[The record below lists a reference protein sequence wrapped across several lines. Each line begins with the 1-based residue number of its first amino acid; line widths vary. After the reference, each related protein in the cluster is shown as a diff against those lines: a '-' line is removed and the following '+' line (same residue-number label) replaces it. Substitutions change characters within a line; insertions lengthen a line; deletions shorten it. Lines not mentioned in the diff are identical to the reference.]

1 MEFPKR
7 LKALRKEKKLT
18 QTKLASKLHYGY
30 TAIANYESG
39 RNEPNIRDLTKL
51 ANILN
56 VSIDYLVGNSDIKY
70 AKQKEWYQ
78 NLYTKLKEY
87 TITLTTSDY
96 FLINMIYFYA
106 KETATIQEYGTIA
119 YDFFD
124 NAILKCEKDFSDSFF
139 LLLKNEL
146 YYNIVKNTIT
156 EELDKKHNE

>member
-18 QTKLASKLHYGY
+18 QTKLASELHYGY

-70 AKQKEWYQ
+70 AKQREWYQ
-78 NLYTKLKEY
+78 NLYTKLKECD
-87 TITLTTSDY
+87 IILTTSDY

-106 KETATIQEYGTIA
+106 KELAIKQDYDTTA

-124 NAILKCEKDFSDSFF
+124 NAILKCKKDFSDSFF

-146 YYNIVKNTIT
+146 YYDIVKNAIT
-156 EELDKKHNE
+156 EEWDKKHNE

>member
-7 LKALRKEKKLT
+7 LRALRKEKKLT
-18 QTKLASKLHYGY
+18 QTKLASELHYGY

-70 AKQKEWYQ
+70 TKQREWYQ
-78 NLYTKLKEY
+78 NLYTKLKECG
-87 TITLTTSDY
+87 ITLTTSDY
-96 FLINMIYFYA
+96 FLINMIYFYV
-106 KETATIQEYGTIA
+106 KEMSTIQYYDTIA

-124 NAILKCEKDFSDSFF
+124 NAILKCKKDFSHSFF
-139 LLLKNEL
+139 SLLKNDL
-146 YYNIVKNTIT
+146 YHDIIKNAIT
-156 EELDKKHNE
+156 EEWYIKNNE

>member
-1 MEFPKR
+1 
-7 LKALRKEKKLT
+7 
-18 QTKLASKLHYGY
+18 
-30 TAIANYESG
+30 
-39 RNEPNIRDLTKL
+39 LTKL

-106 KETATIQEYGTIA
+106 KETATIQ
-119 YDFFD
+119 
-124 NAILKCEKDFSDSFF
+124 
-139 LLLKNEL
+139 
-146 YYNIVKNTIT
+146 
-156 EELDKKHNE
+156 

>member
-18 QTKLASKLHYGY
+18 QTKLASELHYGY

-70 AKQKEWYQ
+70 AKQREWYQ
-78 NLYTKLKEY
+78 NLYTKLKECD
-87 TITLTTSDY
+87 ITLTTSDY
-96 FLINMIYFYA
+96 
-106 KETATIQEYGTIA
+106 
-119 YDFFD
+119 
-124 NAILKCEKDFSDSFF
+124 LK
-139 LLLKNEL
+139 
-146 YYNIVKNTIT
+146 
-156 EELDKKHNE
+156 

>member
-1 MEFPKR
+1 MNQTEIGKFITKC
-7 LKALRKEKKLT
+7 RKEKKLT
-18 QTKLASKLHYGY
+18 QTKLASELHYGY

-39 RNEPNIRDLTKL
+39 RNEPNIKDLTKL

-70 AKQKEWYQ
+70 AKQREWYQ
-78 NLYTKLKEY
+78 NLYTKLKECN
-87 TITLTTSDY
+87 ISLTTSDY

-106 KETATIQEYGTIA
+106 KEMAIKQDYDTTA

-124 NAILKCEKDFSDSFF
+124 NAILKCKKDFSDSFF

-146 YYNIVKNTIT
+146 YYDIVKNAIT
-156 EELDKKHNE
+156 EE

>member
-18 QTKLASKLHYGY
+18 QTKLASELHYGY